1 MSNETSGTNGRG
13 GLVQLAAYG
22 AEDLVLTA
30 DPELSFFKNNYRHYV
45 NYAIES
51 INLLFTDIP
60 GFGKT
65 NYITIRR
72 SGDLLSKLY
81 LELTLP
87 SDPSLVTSYWTNR
100 IGFNIINKVEFYIG
114 KKLIDRMYGIWMH
127 IWTELTHNT
136 EMKGLLDKMIGTKY
150 IDGNTN
156 GLSCA
161 TSHKLIIPLLFSFCR
176 NSGLAIPLNAI
187 RNNQDITLKFFF
199 ETKAKCVQVGTAPSD
214 DISLVSVWADYV
226 FLETEENRLYVQKP
240 LEYLIEVNQ
249 HLERNLLTGGTKSIR
264 LPFTLPCKE
273 LFWSVYNL
281 NTTKDKF
288 TNFTDDAGASMV
300 TDMQLQFNTKNVFSS
315 KSLNNTYFNY
325 IQAYN
330 SHKNCPDLGINCYSF
345 AIDPENINPSGIIN
359 FKHLS
364 TAVMNITT
372 KSNGFIHI
380 FAFCYNI
387 LKIENGEIKLAYQY

>member
-1 MSNETSGTNGRG
+1 MSNETSGNNGSG
-13 GLVQLAAYG
+13 GLIQLAAYG

-30 DPELSFFKNNYRHYV
+30 NSQMSFFKNNYRRHV
-45 NYAIES
+45 NFSMES

-87 SDPSLVTSYWTNR
+87 SDPALVTSYWTNR

-127 IWTELTHNT
+127 IWTELTHNID
-136 EMKGLLDKMIGTKY
+136 MKGLLNYMIGTK
-150 IDGNTN
+150 GNNGETN
-156 GLSCA
+156 GLSCS
-161 TSHKLIIPLLFSFCR
+161 TSHKLTIPLLFSFCR
-176 NSGLAIPLNAI
+176 NSSLALPLNAI

-199 ETKAKCVQVGTAPSD
+199 EKKSNCIQTGISPSN
-214 DISLVSVWADYV
+214 DISLVSLWADYI
-226 FLETEENRLYVQKP
+226 FLETEENRMYVQQP
-240 LEYLIEVNQ
+240 LDYLIEVNQ
-249 HLERNLLTGGTKSIR
+249 HLERNLITGGTKSIR

-273 LFWSVYNL
+273 LFWCVYKL
-281 NTTKDKF
+281 DTIKDKF
-288 TNFTDDAGASMV
+288 TNFTDDNNNSMI
-300 TDMQLQFNTKNVFSS
+300 TNMQLQFNTKNVFSS
-315 KSLNNTYFNY
+315 QALYNTYFNY

-330 SHKNCPDLGINCYSF
+330 YHNGCPDLGINCYSF
-345 AIDPENINPSGIIN
+345 AINPEELFPTGFIN

-364 TAVMNITT
+364 TAVMNITSN
-372 KSNGFIHI
+372 SNGFIHI
-380 FAFCYNI
+380 FAMSYNI
-387 LKIENGEIKLAYQY
+387 LKIEDGDIKLAYQY